1 MTTDD
6 TGQGDLSG
14 PPVPQNGVQPED
26 ALPGQP
32 QADRAELDAY
42 GVPVQDRPA
51 KAGRTYLLVAAA
63 LACCIGGI
71 GLGVVT
77 VNQADAHKPVNG
89 YLGGLGF
96 VLSLLAVCLGG
107 LGIFA
112 PEERNA
118 GPRKFLQEKLR
129 LVRPGRVGSAIC
141 LVAAI
146 LGMIGMFVPLAVS
159 CPNCSP

>member
-14 PPVPQNGVQPED
+14 LPVPQNGVQPED

-51 KAGRTYLLVAAA
+51 KTVRTYLLVAAA
-63 LACCIGGI
+63 LACSIGGI
-71 GLGVVT
+71 GLGVVE
-77 VNQADAHKPVNG
+77 VNQADAHKPVNE

-96 VLSLLAVCLGG
+96 VLSLLALCLGG
-107 LGIFA
+107 LGTFA
-112 PEERNA
+112 SEQRNA
-118 GPRKFLQEKLR
+118 GQRKFLQEKLG
-129 LVRPGRVGSAIC
+129 LARPGRVGSAIC
-141 LVAAI
+141 AVAAV
-146 LGMIGMFVPLAVS
+146 LGVIGMCAPLVVS